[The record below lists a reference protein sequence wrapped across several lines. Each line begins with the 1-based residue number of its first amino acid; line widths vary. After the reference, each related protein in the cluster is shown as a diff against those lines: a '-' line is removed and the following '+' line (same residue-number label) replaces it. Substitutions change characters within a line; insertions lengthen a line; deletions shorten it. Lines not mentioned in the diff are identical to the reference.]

1 MTWNDNV
8 PQIPEEAF
16 SEECVAEYY
25 RRQNRMNYK
34 DVARLVH
41 TVVREYNVLH
51 KVPGDNYSWYDMD
64 PEYRKSIATAVRR
77 EMANPA
83 KTPAASHE
91 KWLKEREDGGWVYGP
106 VKDQAKK
113 EHPCMVPYDDLPEV
127 QKFKDTIFA
136 GMVSLLKDGPPVADT
151 I

>member
-1 MTWNDNV
+1 
-8 PQIPEEAF
+8 
-16 SEECVAEYY
+16 
-25 RRQNRMNYK
+25 MNYK